1 MLGLRSSLD
10 FATGPAAGLIS
21 ARAKLLGLLFDH
33 VLVEAGAIVV
43 TPEREQMS
51 VRRERP
57 VARGHAPAPW
67 GPPHP
72 ADAPGALTAGFGG
85 LIQTLRI
92 LRSEWGAAYVSPPD
106 LVAEEDIADGL
117 GLRADDDSVSAW
129 LRSQLAVDLTL
140 ARRLRAALAP
150 GEVTSLELEAA
161 AGVEVSRRAAVCP
174 DPGRLPWEQIEV
186 LRTKPTMLAVRRLM
200 QEMLSIAR
208 RPDSETALSTFEEL
222 GQDLGDLMW
231 DVFADTGHEPR
242 SAFTMHLAVPAYAC
256 DAQWAAVLLAPQDL

>member
-1 MLGLRSSLD
+1 MLGLRSNLD

-21 ARAKLLGLLFDH
+21 ARAKLLGLLFEH
-33 VLVEAGAIVV
+33 VLVEAGTMVA
-43 TPEREQMS
+43 TPQREQMS
-51 VRRERP
+51 VWRQRP
-57 VARGHAPAPW
+57 VAGGHAPTPW
-67 GPPHP
+67 GPAHP

-92 LRSEWGAAYVSPPD
+92 LRCDWGAAYVSPPD
-106 LVAEEDIADGL
+106 LVAEEDVVDGL
-117 GLRADDDSVSAW
+117 GLRADDDSVSGW
-129 LRSQLAVDLTL
+129 LRSQLADDLTL

-150 GEVTSLELEAA
+150 GEITSVELEAT

-186 LRTKPTMLAVRRLM
+186 LRTEPTMLAVRRLV

-208 RPDSETALSTFEEL
+208 RPDSETALTTFEEL

-231 DVFADTGHEPR
+231 DVFADVGHEPR
-242 SAFTMHLAVPAYAC
+242 SAFTMRLAVPGSAC
-256 DAQWAAVLLAPQDL
+256 DVPWAAVLLAPHPL